1 MLKALAQH
9 LSAGGGGGGGGAAR
23 LQVTTTTCTRLS
35 DSASPQLSLADDAL
49 RCERRRP
56 ALALS
61 ERELQEY
68 NQQGLVVPRC
78 RMDGAA
84 VLRLQSLVESTL
96 DITCACEPPVQMPVG
111 PHLPTNLY
119 AAHGMPI
126 PDRLAR
132 GWMGLARHPDI
143 LGMVQ
148 SVLGPDVI
156 LWGAQLFNKRAGDG
170 LEVPWHQD
178 GRYWPIHPPATCS
191 VWVGIDDADEEN
203 GAMGWIPRSHATR
216 RLFQHSTDNSD
227 SLALNQVLDLRRAS
241 LREDEAKLNE
251 LEAGQ
256 FSLHDVFLVHNSN
269 ANRSARRRAG
279 FVMRYMPC
287 SSVFDPERL
296 PNGIRN
302 SSAANFRRP
311 ICLCSGQP
319 LANEAYPGLLD
330 ARLGA
335 PTKEAVEIA
344 CVAVRSV
351 TSQ

>member
-1 MLKALAQH
+1 MLKTVAQH
-9 LSAGGGGGGGGAAR
+9 LGAGRSGGPEQFR
-23 LQVTTTTCTRLS
+23 VTGTS
-35 DSASPQLSLADDAL
+35 DIASPQLSLVDDPLL
-49 RCERRRP
+49 RCERRRRA

-61 ERELQEY
+61 DRELREY
-68 NQQGLVVPRC
+68 NEQGLVVPRC
-78 RMDGAA
+78 CLGKTYIA
-84 VLRLQSLVESTL
+84 RLQRLVESTL
-96 DITCACEPPVQMPVG
+96 DITCARDPPVQMPVG

-126 PDRLAR
+126 PDQLAR
-132 GWMGLARHPDI
+132 DWMGLARHPDI
-143 LGMVQ
+143 LGMVR

-156 LWGAQLFNKRAGDG
+156 LWGAQLFHKRAGDG

-191 VWVGIDDADEEN
+191 VWVSIDAADEEN
-203 GAMGWIPRSHATR
+203 GAMGWIPRSHTTR
-216 RLFQHSTDNSD
+216 RLFQHRTDDSD
-227 SLALNQVLDLRRAS
+227 SLALNQVLDLKRES

-256 FSLHDVFLVHNSN
+256 FSLHDVFLVHNSA
-269 ANRSARRRAG
+269 ANRSGRRRAG

-311 ICLCSGQP
+311 ICLVSGQP

-330 ARLGA
+330 ARKDA
-335 PTKEAVEIA
+335 PTKEAVEFA
-344 CVAVRSV
+344 CASVRNVA
-351 TSQ
+351 SQ